1 MQSKE
6 FINKENGITM
16 VTVIVMVV
24 VITII
29 SVMSIISSKT
39 IFKESK
45 EEALKQNKFAV
56 ETAVSKYA
64 AKAATSG
71 VLTPANVPLPGLQN
85 PEFEKLSGDS
95 EENYEKIK
103 VGVGKDWYLLRKD
116 ELESIGVTYIDENY
130 LVNYKKNIV
139 IPLSTSEDVFSLVEY
154 YEQNEQ

>member
-56 ETAVSKYA
+56 EN
-64 AKAATSG
+64 
-71 VLTPANVPLPGLQN
+71 L
-85 PEFEKLSGDS
+85 
-95 EENYEKIK
+95 
-103 VGVGKDWYLLRKD
+103 
-116 ELESIGVTYIDENY
+116 
-130 LVNYKKNIV
+130 
-139 IPLSTSEDVFSLVEY
+139 
-154 YEQNEQ
+154 

>member
-1 MQSKE
+1 MRNKRKMKE
-6 FINKENGITM
+6 EAGITM

-56 ETAVSKYA
+56 ETAISKYS

-71 VLTPANVPLPGLQN
+71 VLAPANEPLPGLQN
-85 PEFEKLSGDS
+85 PEFEKISGDS
-95 EENYEKIK
+95 EENYEMIK
-103 VGVGKDWYLLRKD
+103 VGIGKDWYLLRKD
-116 ELESIGVTYIDENY
+116 ELESIGVTYVDENY

-139 IPLSTSEDVFSLVEY
+139 IPLSTSEDVFSVVEY